1 MVTMLKNKRSVWKR
15 IKFPTFWY
23 NCYYFTWLDN
33 YFIQLE
39 TLLIN
44 HPSYISRARWIQF
57 TYFYFLTTH
66 FDIILPFT
74 SRSSKLTV
82 FFMFFLFK
90 TVGVLFCVWLA
101 TYPTHL
107 IVLRFIILTV
117 FDEEYGA
124 RSSFYVREG
133 LAFKCKSVNDT
144 WNQSLWYQ
152 RCINGFVK

>member
-1 MVTMLKNKRSVWKR
+1 
-15 IKFPTFWY
+15 
-23 NCYYFTWLDN
+23 
-33 YFIQLE
+33 
-39 TLLIN
+39 
-44 HPSYISRARWIQF
+44 
-57 TYFYFLTTH
+57 
-66 FDIILPFT
+66 
-74 SRSSKLTV
+74 
-82 FFMFFLFK
+82 MFFLFK